1 MTTHV
6 EVSCFW
12 CDKGNIPFVALNHRM
27 AHRGP
32 LGVLAWCGKKR
43 MITHVAIVRD
53 GVTYSLPKPNRHHHI
68 LHSGMMAGKV
78 GKERD
83 TQGFV
88 DEAGKFLTRKEAF
101 VLATES
107 GQINRRKGGYDGP
120 DLYSEDLW

>member
-1 MTTHV
+1 
-6 EVSCFW
+6 
-12 CDKGNIPFVALNHRM
+12 
-27 AHRGP
+27 
-32 LGVLAWCGKKR
+32 

-68 LHSGMMAGKV
+68 LYSGMMAGKV

-88 DEAGKFLTRKEAF
+88 DDTGKFLTRKEAF
-101 VLATES
+101 VIATES